1 MFLQFFVPASKVLD
15 VIMEKLEMCP
25 FADSHIDSGN
35 ERWQIIDVVVVIPL
49 LRVLFF
55 ASKLLSGELLHCW

>member
-1 MFLQFFVPASKVLD
+1 MFLQFFVPAGKVLD

-25 FADSHIDSGN
+25 FADSHVDSGS
-35 ERWQIIDVVVVIPL
+35 ERWQIINVAVVLL

-55 ASKLLSGELLHCW
+55 ASKLLSDELLQCW